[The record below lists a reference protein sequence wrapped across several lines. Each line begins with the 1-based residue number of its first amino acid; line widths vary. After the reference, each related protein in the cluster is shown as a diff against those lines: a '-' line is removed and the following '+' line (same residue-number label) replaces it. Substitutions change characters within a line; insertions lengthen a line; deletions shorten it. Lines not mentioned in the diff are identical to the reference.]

1 MMRNTAMPG
10 MRWRDFEWRTFGI
23 AALLAASVL
32 LSIVVIPQWLSRQA
46 RWEVLRSHVG
56 QVARL
61 AASTIDGD
69 LHRQLLD
76 QSSYSDAVY
85 QQALAPLVR
94 FHSATPGLYY
104 VYTMM
109 ERDGEAYFVLDT
121 AQSKQL
127 KTPRKLQASAY
138 MEHFVLK
145 PEYASDWLQQIAA
158 GTTWVTPVFQR
169 DDYGYFLSGHAP
181 IHDSQGRYSG
191 FVGVDFD
198 SDYYRAQEQRFK
210 WIGLGSMLAAL
221 LISVLL
227 AYLAARYHYEWQ
239 HRLALHYHSSM
250 RDELTQLLN
259 RRGAYEA
266 VEVLRAIRSTS
277 HAVLLIDID
286 NFKRINDSHGHVV
299 GDEVLVSVAKVIRDS
314 VRDRDVVARLG
325 GDEFLVFAPDCD
337 ERAAREIVVRIL
349 NNAAAQTHV
358 PYAYTLSV
366 GICIESNTVTEF
378 DVMYR
383 RADEAMYRAK
393 AAGKNRYEVVGVY
406 DPPFLAHVNIVKGD
420 ESETRYYAAR
430 RITPPT
436 QQRQQADHAANP
448 PASTG
453 CAAWDDC

>member
-1 MMRNTAMPG
+1 MMQSTAMPG
-10 MRWRDFEWRTFGI
+10 MRWRDFEWRIFGV
-23 AALLAASVL
+23 AMLLAASVL

-76 QSSYSDAVY
+76 KAGYSDAVY

-94 FHSATPGLYY
+94 FHSASPGLYY
-104 VYTMM
+104 VYTMVA
-109 ERDGEAYFVLDT
+109 RDNEAYFVLDT
-121 AQSKQL
+121 AQSAQL
-127 KTPRKLQASAY
+127 KTSRKLQASGY
-138 MEHFVLK
+138 MEHFDLK

-158 GTTWVTPVFQR
+158 GKTWVTPDFQR

-181 IHDSQGRYSG
+181 IYDSQGRYSG

-198 SDYYRAQEQRFK
+198 TDYFQAQEQRFK
-210 WIGLGSMLAAL
+210 WIGLGSVLAAL

-227 AYLAARYHYEWQ
+227 AYLAARYHYQWQ

-266 VEVLRAIRSTS
+266 VGVLRSVHSTS

-286 NFKRINDSHGHVV
+286 NFKNINDSYGHVV
-299 GDEVLVSVAKVIRDS
+299 GDAVLISVAKVVRAG

-325 GDEFLVFAPDCD
+325 GDEFLVFAPACD
-337 ERAAREIVVRIL
+337 EAAARQIVARIL
-349 NNAAAQTHV
+349 ESAAAQADT

-393 AAGKNRYEVVGVY
+393 AAGKNRYEV
-406 DPPFLAHVNIVKGD
+406 I
-420 ESETRYYAAR
+420 
-430 RITPPT
+430 
-436 QQRQQADHAANP
+436 
-448 PASTG
+448 ST
-453 CAAWDDC
+453 

>member
-1 MMRNTAMPG
+1 MKQQAAMPG
-10 MRWRDFEWRTFGI
+10 MRWRDFEWRIFG
-23 AALLAASVL
+23 AAVLLAASVL

-69 LHRQLLD
+69 VHRQLLD
-76 QSSYSDAVY
+76 KAGYSEALY

-104 VYTMM
+104 VYTMVA
-109 ERDGEAYFVLDT
+109 RDGEAWFVLDT
-121 AQSKQL
+121 AQSPQL
-127 KTPRKLQASAY
+127 KTSRKLQASGY
-138 MEHFVLK
+138 MEHFALK

-158 GTTWVTPVFQR
+158 GNTWVTPQFQQ

-198 SDYYRAQEQRFK
+198 IDYYQAQEQRFR
-210 WIGLGSMLAAL
+210 WIRAGSVLTAL

-227 AYLAARYHYEWQ
+227 AYLAARYHYQWQ

-266 VEVLRAIRSTS
+266 VGVLHSMRSAS

-286 NFKRINDSHGHVV
+286 NFKQINDSYGHAV
-299 GDEVLVSVAKVIRDS
+299 GDAVLVSVAKVVRAS

-325 GDEFLVFAPDCD
+325 GDEFLVFAPECD
-337 ERAAREIVVRIL
+337 ERAAREIVATIL
-349 NNAAAQTHV
+349 ENASAQTHV

-366 GICIESNTVTEF
+366 GVCIESNTVTEF

-393 AAGKNRYEVVGVY
+393 AAGKNRYEVVAPGG
-406 DPPFLAHVNIVKGD
+406 L
-420 ESETRYYAAR
+420 
-430 RITPPT
+430 
-436 QQRQQADHAANP
+436 
-448 PASTG
+448 
-453 CAAWDDC
+453 